1 MATQKS
7 TDDKSKQDGAAQGEL
22 QSQNAS
28 VTTDT
33 LVTLLGPYKN
43 YSKGDITRFS
53 AEVAERLIQSKLAV
67 PYQAQLSGNEAASD
81 KDQE

>member
-7 TDDKSKQDGAAQGEL
+7 TDDKSKQAGAAQSEL
-22 QSQNAS
+22 QSQSAN
-28 VTTDT
+28 VTAGT

-53 AEVAERLIQSKLAV
+53 AEVAERLIQSKLAES
-67 PYQAQLSGNEAASD
+67 YQAQSSGNEAASD